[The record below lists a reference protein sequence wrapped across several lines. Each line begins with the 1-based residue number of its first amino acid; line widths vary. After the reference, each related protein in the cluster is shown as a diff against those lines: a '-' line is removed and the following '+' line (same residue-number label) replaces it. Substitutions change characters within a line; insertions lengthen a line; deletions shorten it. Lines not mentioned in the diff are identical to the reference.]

1 MTCPSRVNM
10 FFAGWDKTLEPPVG
24 RPIAS
29 WDDIAPRNGRST
41 AEEIKKESEMARSG
55 SQPCGVFDSGSSV
68 AGSPRTG
75 TTPTPSVQVR
85 TYQDVTGDPPLGS
98 LRKLPGCWLVYRK
111 DVGGDWCL
119 LCGKEAGLEHMGGTK
134 HTKKLQYMDH
144 NLNAWK
150 YPFIDWL
157 RDDPTSAPTTG
168 TTTGPRTEQSA
179 PNPGEQVVGDDGTF
193 TWKNLGVLKVLPK
206 QPCWIVYRKETG
218 DNWCL
223 LCDITAETW
232 NGHLEGKKHLSK
244 ANNAKEWIPYLG
256 LDFLCKSDSKETEEE
271 LKEARTSASSSSS
284 ACAAVTRPLALTSSS
299 PSAAKTAL
307 WSATPEYP
315 RECKMAETHGDA
327 EPIHKITVRTVRIK
341 IDRGDMP
348 VNAVWLAV
356 GRPGYLVFKADNE
369 GQPMDWLDPFCLL
382 CGAHASVDH
391 IAATK
396 HIEKTK
402 EPTDWLK
409 MRDYGEVLDWIQK
422 DAQEVIHVASSSP
435 KTKPQAPSE
444 ASSSDDDVPA
454 PGAGGRPGGTK
465 SGPAARELLAQSG
478 IRPRGQG
485 TPPWELVTGLA
496 PLPRWLSCLAGHV
509 LAGICIDHFASLL
522 LWLIIRTRLLL
533 SRRTWQANLGGKFRY
548 ALFHGGFL

>member
-1 MTCPSRVNM
+1 MTCPSREKM
-10 FFAGWDKTLEPPVG
+10 FFAGWDETLEPPVG
-24 RPIAS
+24 RPISS
-29 WDDIAPRNGRST
+29 WDDIAPRNGRPT
-41 AEEIKKESEMARSG
+41 AEEIKKQSEMARSG

-206 QPCWIVYRKETG
+206 QPCWIVHRKEAG
-218 DNWCL
+218 EDWCL
-223 LCDITAETW
+223 LCDISADNW
-232 NGHLEGKKHLSK
+232 NGHLVGKKHLSK
-244 ANNAKEWIPYLG
+244 GSNALYWMQYNGLG
-256 LDFLCKSDSKETEEE
+256 FLCKTATQETEKEPKEE
-271 LKEARTSASSSSS
+271 KATATSSSS
-284 ACAAVTRPLALTSSS
+284 ACAAMTVPLASNSSS
-299 PSAAKTAL
+299 SCAAMTAP
-307 WSATPEYP
+307 WSDTPLYP
-315 RECKMAETHGDA
+315 LECKMAMTHGDA

-341 IDRGDMP
+341 IDREDMP

-356 GRPGYLVFKADNE
+356 GRLGYMAFKADNE
-369 GQPMDWLDPFCLL
+369 GQAMDWLDPLCLL
-382 CGAHASVDH
+382 CGMHASVDH
-391 IAATK
+391 VAAAK

-402 EPTDWLK
+402 DAADWTK
-409 MRDYGEVLDWIQK
+409 RRGYGEVLDWIQK

-435 KTKPQAPSE
+435 KKKPKPTSE

-454 PGAGGRPGGTK
+454 PGTEKITK
-465 SGPAARELLAQSG
+465 LPFADWPFALLEVDLSTKKQKDHWGPMDPEMAEAIRHEAQQGNTQFEISLMIKNLVWIYKMDFVTWTQENVASGKVR
-478 IRPRGQG
+478 
-485 TPPWELVTGLA
+485 
-496 PLPRWLSCLAGHV
+496 
-509 LAGICIDHFASLL
+509 
-522 LWLIIRTRLLL
+522 
-533 SRRTWQANLGGKFRY
+533 KFRF
-548 ALFHGGFL
+548 AKP

>member
-10 FFAGWDKTLEPPVG
+10 FFAGWDETLEPPVG

-29 WDDIAPRNGRST
+29 WDDIAPRNGRPT
-41 AEEIKKESEMARSG
+41 AEEIKKQSEMARSG

-98 LRKLPGCWLVYRK
+98 LRKLPGCSLVYRK

-232 NGHLEGKKHLSK
+232 NGHLQGKKHLSK

-256 LDFLCKSDSKETEEE
+256 LDFLCKRATARKQRKSSK
-271 LKEARTSASSSSS
+271 KQGHR
-284 ACAAVTRPLALTSSS
+284 R
-299 PSAAKTAL
+299 
-307 WSATPEYP
+307 
-315 RECKMAETHGDA
+315 H
-327 EPIHKITVRTVRIK
+327 
-341 IDRGDMP
+341 
-348 VNAVWLAV
+348 
-356 GRPGYLVFKADNE
+356 
-369 GQPMDWLDPFCLL
+369 Q
-382 CGAHASVDH
+382 
-391 IAATK
+391 
-396 HIEKTK
+396 
-402 EPTDWLK
+402 
-409 MRDYGEVLDWIQK
+409 
-422 DAQEVIHVASSSP
+422 
-435 KTKPQAPSE
+435 
-444 ASSSDDDVPA
+444 
-454 PGAGGRPGGTK
+454 
-465 SGPAARELLAQSG
+465 AAR
-478 IRPRGQG
+478 
-485 TPPWELVTGLA
+485 
-496 PLPRWLSCLAGHV
+496 HV
-509 LAGICIDHFASLL
+509 LP
-522 LWLIIRTRLLL
+522 
-533 SRRTWQANLGGKFRY
+533 
-548 ALFHGGFL
+548 